1 MVESFGVKAAGMLA
15 ALVAGAAAGV
25 MAERR
30 IVGDQIR
37 SDPDLRSK
45 LGSLRGDIGR
55 VVLTDGAELHVE
67 VDTPEGWREGIDPT
81 IVFSHGYAL
90 NLDTWHFQREAL
102 RPYARLVF
110 WDQRAHGR
118 SGAGPAGSHT
128 IDQLGHDLR
137 KVVLEYAPEG
147 PLMLVGHSMGGMT
160 VMSLAAS
167 YPQIFAERVIGV
179 ALIGTSSGGLA
190 EVPLGLPG
198 PVAKVAHRL
207 APVLAPEMIRRK
219 DLIDASRERASD
231 LSLIL
236 TKRYSFGSEVPP
248 EVAQFAFDMINET
261 PIEVVG
267 EFLPTFDRHDKRT
280 ALEALH
286 GLEVLVMVGRDDKM
300 TPPDHSFEIIRRVP
314 HGELVVLAETGH
326 MLMLERPDEVNAE
339 LIALFER
346 AVRTLGT
353 DGIIGPLDRD
363 GRPQPAESSSSPADE
378 RSRG

>member
-1 MVESFGVKAAGMLA
+1 MAESFGLKAAGVIA

-37 SDPDLRSK
+37 SDADERAK
-45 LGSLRGDIGR
+45 LGSLRGEPGR
-55 VVLTDGAELHVE
+55 VVLPDGAELHVE
-67 VDTPEGWREGIDPT
+67 VDTPDGWREGVDPT

-90 NLDTWHFQREAL
+90 NHDTWHFQREAM
-102 RPYARLVF
+102 RPLARLVF

-118 SGAGPAGSHT
+118 SAAGPAGSHT

-137 KVVLEYAPEG
+137 RVIAEFAPEG

-167 YPQIFAERVIGV
+167 YPQLFAQRVIGV

-190 EVPLGLPG
+190 EVPLGLPA

-207 APVLAPEMIRRK
+207 APVVAPTMIRRK

-248 EVAQFAFDMINET
+248 EVAQFTFDMINET

-286 GLEVLVMVGRDDKM
+286 GIEVLVMVGRDDKM

-326 MLMLERPDEVNAE
+326 MLMLERPAEVNAE

-346 AVRTLGT
+346 SLRSIDPDAPRGK
-353 DGIIGPLDRD
+353 G
-363 GRPQPAESSSSPADE
+363 ES
-378 RSRG
+378 